1 MSPTAAAEA
10 FERAPGLVERL
21 GSADGSSAE
30 IVARARAVIATL
42 SDPERVAILN
52 AHPPIGTTSGLS
64 ARSALEQRAG
74 EPEDPAVLA
83 ELARLNAAYEK
94 KFGFRFV
101 VFVHGRTRAQIV
113 PVLKERLERTRAEEL
128 ATGLDEFIAIAQDR
142 LTNGGRAIEG
152 VRA

>member
-21 GSADGSSAE
+21 GSVDGSSAE
-30 IVARARAVIATL
+30 IVARARSVIATL

-52 AHPPIGTTSGLS
+52 AHPPIGATSGLS
-64 ARSALEQRAG
+64 ARSATEQRAG
-74 EPEDPAVLA
+74 EPEDSAVLA
-83 ELARLNAAYEK
+83 NLARLNGAYEE

-101 VFVHGRTRAQIV
+101 VFVNGRTRAQIV
-113 PVLKERLERTRAEEL
+113 PVLTRRLERTREEEL
-128 ATGLDEFIAIAQDR
+128 ITGLDEFLAIAQDR
-142 LTNGGRAIEG
+142 LTNRRPVIEG